1 MSRCIMLSMKKKS
14 NKKVTLENV
23 AESID
28 TLAVITKKGFDDVHS
43 ELKEFKDEM
52 YEFKNEMHEFK
63 DKTEKS
69 LFDLNSHA
77 NETNERLNA
86 IEKTLGPLV
95 LVSSVVQKEIRSL
108 NIRVLRLEK
117 IISHK

>member
-1 MSRCIMLSMKKKS
+1 MKNKS

-23 AESID
+23 AESVD
-28 TLAVITKKGFDDVHS
+28 NLAVITKRGFDNVHG

-52 YEFKNEMHEFK
+52 HDFKDEMHDFKN
-63 DKTEKS
+63 KTDAT
-69 LFDLNSHA
+69 LFTLSSKA
-77 NETNERLNA
+77 NETNDRLEA

-95 LVSSVVQKEIRSL
+95 HVFSVVQKEIRSL
-108 NIRVLRLEK
+108 NTRVDRLEK